1 MTERSTE
8 TKGMTDWEFFMP
20 VYKKVQYIDPNMVNN
35 PSRLFLPKEI
45 KQKKME
51 KKKKSNYRLALSNN
65 HGYSV
70 LLHMLY
76 HSHIKTLRED

>member
-35 PSRLFLPKEI
+35 PFWLFLPKE
-45 KQKKME
+45 KE
-51 KKKKSNYRLALSNN
+51 KKRKSNSRLALSNN